1 MTVTS
6 EPASPAAPN
15 SAHTAPLVMALD
27 VGGTKI
33 AAAVV
38 DAGGIVVERFP
49 DEPTPSFRGA
59 DELEAAVWRLLINSG
74 YGETVTRLGVSMAGF
89 VGSDSS
95 TVVLAPN
102 LGLRDY
108 PMGQRLAERTGLPV
122 TVENDVNA
130 AAWGEYR
137 FGAGKDAA
145 VMVLVMIGTGLGG
158 GIVVNGSLLRG
169 EHGFAAEIGHLR
181 HVAEGPSCGCGNR
194 GCWEQFASSHAVRR
208 YRESSHPTSED
219 EVFATLGGDLGLGIA
234 DLVML
239 LDPSVVVLGGG
250 LAHAHTKFTPA
261 MDEAL
266 RSRLG
271 HTRNLPRIGV
281 STLGADAALRG
292 IADLCLTLEASS

>member
-1 MTVTS
+1 MTITR
-6 EPASPAAPN
+6 EPANTAAPT
-15 SAHTAPLVMALD
+15 SAHTAPLVLALD

-38 DAGGIVVERFP
+38 DAGGTLVERFP
-49 DEPTPSFRGA
+49 DVPTPCFGSA
-59 DELEAAVWRLLINSG
+59 DELEATVERLLINSG

-89 VGSDSS
+89 VSSDSS
-95 TVVLAPN
+95 TVALAPN

-122 TVENDVNA
+122 AVENDVNA

-137 FGAGKDAA
+137 FGAGKDAT

-169 EHGFAAEIGHLR
+169 ELGFAAEIGHMR

-194 GCWEQFASSHAVRR
+194 GCWEQFTSSHAVRR
-208 YRESSHPTSED
+208 YREGSHSMSD
-219 EVFATLGGDLGLGIA
+219 GEVFAALGSDLGLGLA

-250 LAHAHTKFTPA
+250 IAQAYPNFAPA
-261 MDEAL
+261 MGDAL
-266 RSRLG
+266 RTRLG
-271 HTRNLPRIGV
+271 ETRNAPRISV
-281 STLGADAALRG
+281 STLGTDAALRG
-292 IADLCLTLEASS
+292 VADLCLMLEASS